1 MQENN
6 IIRHRRYLHQI
17 PEIGFE
23 LPKTK
28 AYIETQMT
36 ALGYQTYTVA
46 KSGLIAVKKGTQ
58 DKAIAFRADMDALAI
73 HEENDA
79 TYKSRHHGAMHA
91 CGHDAHMAMLLGLA
105 ELIARKDNIEKD
117 VIFVFEPAEET
128 LGGAKDIMESGMLD
142 AYEIEAIF
150 ALHLDPDLEEGKLGM
165 TDGIMTAQD
174 GDFDLTIQGA
184 NAHGT
189 NPHQGNDALLA
200 AAQLSQQYHT
210 IISRSL
216 DPMHAAVINIGTMH
230 VGEGRNIIANKA
242 TIKGSIRA
250 FNLGVFQHLKNRM
263 RQIDAGIEHAY
274 NVTLDNVITDLHPPV
289 INDHQLYEKM
299 IATFHA
305 HAITKIQPM
314 LLAEDF
320 SYYQQKMPGL
330 FIMLGT
336 KNIPQGYDQ
345 SLHSSTFDF
354 NEAILSRGV
363 ETFERLA
370 KMMGVF
376 S

>member
-1 MQENN
+1 MQEKNV
-6 IIRHRRYLHQI
+6 IRHRRYLHQI
-17 PEIGFE
+17 PEIGFD

-28 AYIETQMT
+28 AYIETQLT
-36 ALGYQTYTVA
+36 ALGYQTHTVA
-46 KSGLIAVKKGTQ
+46 QSGLIAVKRGKSH
-58 DKAIAFRADMDALAI
+58 KAIAFRADMDALEI
-73 HEENDA
+73 TEQND
-79 TYKSRHHGAMHA
+79 TIYKSRHHGMMHA

-105 ELIARKDNIEKD
+105 ETIAHKALEKD
-117 VIFVFEPAEET
+117 IIFVFEPAEET
-128 LGGAKDIMESGMLD
+128 LGGAKDIIESGMLD
-142 AYEIEAIF
+142 TYNIEAIF
-150 ALHLDPDLEEGKLGM
+150 ALHLDPDLEEGKLGI

-174 GDFDLTIQGA
+174 GDFDLSLQGA

-200 AAQLSQQYHT
+200 AAQLAQQYHT

-216 DPMHAAVINIGTMH
+216 DPKHAAIINIGTMH

-242 TIKGSIRA
+242 IIKGSIRA

-274 NVTLDNVITDLHPPV
+274 NVTIDNVITDLHPPV

-299 IATFHA
+299 KQTFN
-305 HAITKIQPM
+305 INELVDIKPM

-336 KNIPQGYDQ
+336 KNIPQGYNHP
-345 SLHSSTFDF
+345 LHSSTFDF
-354 NEAILSRGV
+354 NEAILTRGV
-363 ETFERLA
+363 ETLKTLA
-370 KMMGVF
+370 MMMGAYA
-376 S
+376 